1 VGVCAVTQDGG
12 TRVMVQEA
20 ITQAINEVFL
30 SLVKISI
37 FHALWTWLTL
47 TILGVRIVYIST
59 FLTLLFVIFPVI
71 GTHLPSH
78 HRTHASSHTRHDTQH
93 DTQHDTT
100 RHNTR

>member
-1 VGVCAVTQDGG
+1 
-12 TRVMVQEA
+12 MVQEA

-71 GTHLPSH
+71 GTHLLPPPPPPH
-78 HRTHASSHTRHDTQH
+78 ARTHARTRHDT
-93 DTQHDTT
+93 
-100 RHNTR
+100 R

>member
-1 VGVCAVTQDGG
+1 MTQDGG

-71 GTHLPSH
+71 GTHLRPPP
-78 HRTHASSHTRHDTQH
+78 HTRHATRS
-93 DTQHDTT
+93 TT
-100 RHNTR
+100 RHTLTSRVGEQVRIG